1 MPPIDDIKPITAI
14 FDRKAVNMTLPSVI
28 TALRVNMIRRMVTQ
42 MVIARLIPVAIKF
55 GKKAFRKKKPAV
67 DPNADLGNAADAPKL
82 DVVDETNG

>member
-1 MPPIDDIKPITAI
+1 
-14 FDRKAVNMTLPSVI
+14 
-28 TALRVNMIRRMVTQ
+28 MIRRMVTQ